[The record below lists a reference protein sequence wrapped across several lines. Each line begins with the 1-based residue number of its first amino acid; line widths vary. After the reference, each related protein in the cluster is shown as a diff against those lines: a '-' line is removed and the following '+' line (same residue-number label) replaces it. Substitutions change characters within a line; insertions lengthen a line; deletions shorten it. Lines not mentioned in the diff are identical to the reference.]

1 MARQW
6 IVAFNEGN
14 ADQRDLLGG
23 KGANLAEMTRLG
35 LPVPPGFIVTTN
47 ACRAYLKTGEV
58 PDSLWSE
65 VESALREIESKVG
78 RGFGDPSDPLLLSVR
93 SGAKF
98 SMPGMMDTVLDLG
111 LNDRLVEA
119 LAARTDERFAYDA
132 YRRLIQMFGKVV
144 LGIDS
149 ALFEDALAETKRA
162 AGKSFDFELSAGE
175 LKALVKRYQTI
186 VRRSGAILPEEPIDQ
201 LKAAVTAVFASWNTN
216 RARAYRR
223 SNHISEELG
232 TAVNVQAMVFG
243 NVGPD
248 CCSGVAFTRNP
259 NTGAPELFGEYLV
272 NAQGEDVVAGIRT
285 PRAVSGMASDPL
297 FAGAYAR
304 LSEIAATL
312 EAHYRDMQDVEFTVE
327 HGRLWM
333 LQTRTGKRTAPAAV
347 KIAVDLAEAG
357 VIDRQTAVA
366 RVLPSQLE
374 RLLHP
379 RIDDSKPVRAIAT
392 GLPAS
397 PGVATG
403 AVVFDPDDA
412 RTRGEVG
419 ERVILVRLETSADDF
434 PGMERSAG
442 ILTVHGGMTSHAAV
456 VARGM
461 GKPAV
466 TGCGEIDLRVEE
478 GYFAVNG
485 TSVREGELLTIDGS
499 TGRVIPG
506 AVPTIEPSLTSD
518 MGRLLGWADAI
529 RRLEV
534 RANADTPADA
544 KRAREY
550 GAQGIGLCRTEHM
563 FFGDE
568 RIEAMRAMI
577 LATSD
582 AERAAAVDR
591 LEPLQRGDFV
601 EIFRAM
607 DGLPVKIRLLDPPL
621 HEFLPRGEE
630 EIAEYA
636 VSAGTTVERV
646 HAEIE
651 RHHEANPMLGLRG
664 CRVGII
670 HPEIT
675 RMQTRAIVGAAI
687 QVAREGIRVKP
698 EIMIPLV
705 SEPAE
710 LRMQRELV
718 QKTAADLCE
727 QSGFDLAISTGT
739 MIELPRACL
748 MAAEVAAHADFFS
761 FGTNDLTQTTY
772 GLSRDDAA
780 EFLPDYL
787 ERGIFDADPFQTLDR
802 RGVGELMMIATQ
814 RGRAAKPELTVS
826 ICGEHGGD
834 PSSIAF
840 CHQIGLD
847 YVSCSPFRVPVA
859 RLAAAHAAIGEI
871 GRDV

>member
-1 MARQW
+1 
-6 IVAFNEGN
+6 
-14 ADQRDLLGG
+14 
-23 KGANLAEMTRLG
+23 
-35 LPVPPGFIVTTN
+35 
-47 ACRAYLKTGEV
+47 
-58 PDSLWSE
+58 
-65 VESALREIESKVG
+65 
-78 RGFGDPSDPLLLSVR
+78 
-93 SGAKF
+93 
-98 SMPGMMDTVLDLG
+98 
-111 LNDRLVEA
+111 
-119 LAARTDERFAYDA
+119 
-132 YRRLIQMFGKVV
+132 
-144 LGIDS
+144 
-149 ALFEDALAETKRA
+149 
-162 AGKSFDFELSAGE
+162 
-175 LKALVKRYQTI
+175 
-186 VRRSGAILPEEPIDQ
+186 
-201 LKAAVTAVFASWNTN
+201 
-216 RARAYRR
+216 
-223 SNHISEELG
+223 
-232 TAVNVQAMVFG
+232 
-243 NVGPD
+243 
-248 CCSGVAFTRNP
+248 
-259 NTGAPELFGEYLV
+259 
-272 NAQGEDVVAGIRT
+272 
-285 PRAVSGMASDPL
+285 
-297 FAGAYAR
+297 
-304 LSEIAATL
+304 
-312 EAHYRDMQDVEFTVE
+312 
-327 HGRLWM
+327 
-333 LQTRTGKRTAPAAV
+333 
-347 KIAVDLAEAG
+347 
-357 VIDRQTAVA
+357 
-366 RVLPSQLE
+366 
-374 RLLHP
+374 
-379 RIDDSKPVRAIAT
+379 
-392 GLPAS
+392 
-397 PGVATG
+397 
-403 AVVFDPDDA
+403 
-412 RTRGEVG
+412 
-419 ERVILVRLETSADDF
+419 
-434 PGMERSAG
+434 
-442 ILTVHGGMTSHAAV
+442 
-456 VARGM
+456 
-461 GKPAV
+461 
-466 TGCGEIDLRVEE
+466 
-478 GYFAVNG
+478 
-485 TSVREGELLTIDGS
+485 
-499 TGRVIPG
+499 
-506 AVPTIEPSLTSD
+506 
-518 MGRLLGWADAI
+518 
-529 RRLEV
+529 
-534 RANADTPADA
+534 
-544 KRAREY
+544 
-550 GAQGIGLCRTEHM
+550 M